1 MKNIMNLIK
10 IIGCLIVAN
19 VVVILLSVLLLKF
32 FLFEGVKIYIC
43 QFNSLPLWIS
53 YLFFMSF
60 LTISI
65 IKYGFGFYKNEM
77 DKTPFILESATLLS
91 IAIGIL
97 VFLYVEMDRFC
108 V

>member
-1 MKNIMNLIK
+1 MHFK
-10 IIGCLIVAN
+10 VESA
-19 VVVILLSVLLLKF
+19 
-32 FLFEGVKIYIC
+32 
-43 QFNSLPLWIS
+43 
-53 YLFFMSF
+53 
-60 LTISI
+60 